1 MSPPRALHAS
11 AAGAGSGATRL
22 ARATTDGRVSLVR
35 LRARGRDMEAAD
47 ELKPFLLLAKTA
59 KGAACA
65 ALIQQVLDH
74 PNVYVFGEL
83 LDMPSVQEVHSRHQ
97 EEKRCAQ

>member
-1 MSPPRALHAS
+1 MHGVATSGQLRPARL
-11 AAGAGSGATRL
+11 GSRVRRL
-22 ARATTDGRVSLVR
+22 RRPSSLVR